1 MRMLKWQSDCHIT
14 LNENSTWHKIWGIC
28 KRQLRWRLFF
38 SELKRRL
45 MTLSTENL
53 WVLSGNQNLC
63 QCFLFLHF
71 WYDMIITTIT
81 MWCVLYNVL
90 KCIHAPFLCPPVP
103 RYLSVPVPQIRFIIS
118 NQLAQFFLENS
129 WAYSPSLCF
138 SNTAFTRGCTAQRC
152 PHSLWSCSYG
162 WSVLVS
168 CQNKCNMHVMNAED
182 ERNALSYPYR
192 NPDLVRDDS
201 WLVWLILSWL
211 NYEWTQATR

>member
-45 MTLSTENL
+45 MTLSTQNL

-118 NQLAQFFLENS
+118 NQLKVVRILLRCAFLIQLLRGAARLN
-129 WAYSPSLCF
+129 AAPTVCGHAPTVGLYS
-138 SNTAFTRGCTAQRC
+138 
-152 PHSLWSCSYG
+152 
-162 WSVLVS
+162 
-168 CQNKCNMHVMNAED
+168 
-182 ERNALSYPYR
+182 
-192 NPDLVRDDS
+192 
-201 WLVWLILSWL
+201 
-211 NYEWTQATR
+211 